1 MRRLRHAATIGLLLS
16 GCNAFV
22 GDYTADLV
30 EDRIVDATSLCTI
43 EHTMFTYPID
53 LGSDDAL
60 ADTTAYYDE
69 ANPELV
75 SHLAAVAA
83 SFRNGESG
91 AGITYVLGAAGVGKS
106 FAARNII
113 KGFSDTEKCT
123 VKVSDLFH
131 EDKDLLSFPLQNA
144 PDLATTDGQVVFNT
158 LPAFADAAD
167 FDFVGLLRAAGCE
180 VGGQILPV
188 IVIDDLDEAHDMVCQ
203 AILED
208 LDDFILGGAQGAGPF
223 VHVIVFGRPEGFY
236 TWLAAP
242 ARTEQSNQIVSKFV
256 LQAPRYDTAGDLAFR
271 VTGYLDFSGQLD
283 AVQAAGQLDHYIAS
297 TTSAVTTY
305 GFLTYSLSNLA
316 LGNFVVQ
323 RTAPGLDHSEPTLK
337 AGLFDDLMVRASDTH
352 GRPLPGGP
360 FGSEYLRVLEDI
372 AVKYANVDSRG
383 EFSVLSEDTVDVV
396 DDSGVSLGKVRV
408 RDVLN
413 RSGLALL
420 TTASATASRYHFYPF
435 WTHGHLIQRHNQRG
449 QAGYTYRSCDAHEA
463 AAPSARQ
470 LRTW

>member
-1 MRRLRHAATIGLLLS
+1 MRPLERTATIGLLLS

-22 GDYTADLV
+22 GDYAADLV
-30 EDRIVDATSLCTI
+30 EDPTVDATDLCTV
-43 EHTMFTYPID
+43 ERTAFVYPLD
-53 LGSDDAL
+53 LQSDEAL

-75 SHLAAVAA
+75 SHLTAVAA
-83 SFRNGESG
+83 SFRHGESG

-106 FAARNII
+106 FAARNVI

-123 VKVSDLFH
+123 VKVSDLFR
-131 EDKDLLSFPLQNA
+131 EDKDLLSFAVQDA
-144 PDLATTDGQVVFNT
+144 PDLATTDGQLVFNT
-158 LPAFADAAD
+158 LPAFADVAD
-167 FDFVGLLRAAGCE
+167 FDFKGLLRAAGCE
-180 VGGQILPV
+180 IGGQLLPV

-203 AILED
+203 SILED
-208 LDDFILGGAQGAGPF
+208 LDEFVLGGAQGAGPF

-236 TWLAAP
+236 TWLADP
-242 ARTEQSNQIVSKFV
+242 ARTEQSNQIVRKFV

-283 AVQAAGQLDHYIAS
+283 AVQAAGDLDNYIAS
-297 TTSAVTTY
+297 TTSAAATH

-323 RTAPGLDHSEPTLK
+323 HTAPGLDQSEPTLK
-337 AGLFDDLMVRASDTH
+337 AGLFDDLMVRASETH

-360 FGSEYLRVLEDI
+360 LASEYLRLLEDI
-372 AVKYANVDSRG
+372 AVQHADVDGSG

-396 DDSGVSLGKVRV
+396 DESGSSRGKVRV

-420 TTASATASRYHFYPF
+420 TSASATASRYRFYPF
-435 WTHGHLIQRHNQRG
+435 WVHGHLIQRYNQRVM
-449 QAGYTYRSCDAHEA
+449 AGYTYRPCDT
-463 AAPSARQ
+463 Q
-470 LRTW
+470 